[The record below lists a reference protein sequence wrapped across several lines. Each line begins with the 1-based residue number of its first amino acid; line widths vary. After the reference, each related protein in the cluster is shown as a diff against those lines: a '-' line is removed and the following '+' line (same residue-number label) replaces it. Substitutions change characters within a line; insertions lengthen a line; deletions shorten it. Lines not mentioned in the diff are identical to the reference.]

1 MPKTPVLLND
11 EPLQALLE
19 EGSRFEGELCF
30 RGTARVGGAFK
41 GRIRG
46 EGTLI
51 IDSSAVVDALI
62 KVDHL
67 LVRGELKGQVTAR
80 ISVLVDPPARFSG
93 EVITPS
99 LSIKEGAV
107 FEGSSKK
114 LNFPLTGKFPP
125 AGE

>member
-1 MPKTPVLLND
+1 MSKTPVLLND

-30 RGTARVGGAFK
+30 RGAARVGGVFK

-46 EGTLI
+46 EGALI
-51 IDSSAVVDALI
+51 IDSTAKVDALI
-62 KVDHL
+62 KTDHL

-80 ISVLVDPPARFSG
+80 ISVLVEPPARLSG

-114 LNFPLTGKFPP
+114 TELSPDANPT
-125 AGE
+125 AGR